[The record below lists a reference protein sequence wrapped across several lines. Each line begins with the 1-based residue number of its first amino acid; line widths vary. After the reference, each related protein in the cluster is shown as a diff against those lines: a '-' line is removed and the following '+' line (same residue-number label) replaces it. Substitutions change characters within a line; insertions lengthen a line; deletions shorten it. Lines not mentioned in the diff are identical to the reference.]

1 MIDKNTMSLEDAR
14 EQFYSLACKKSIWG
28 VTTQT
33 FCDRIEGIGK
43 RMAESP
49 EMERA
54 IIAYLLAVRKQ
65 EESKDGV

>member
-1 MIDKNTMSLEDAR
+1 MIDKNTMSVEDAR
-14 EQFYSLACKKSIWG
+14 ERFISLFGEG
-28 VTTQT
+28 VYWTKE
-33 FCDRIEGIGK
+33 IEDLG
-43 RMAESP
+43 RMMAISP

>member
-1 MIDKNTMSLEDAR
+1 MIDKNTMSVEDAR
-14 EQFYSLACKKSIWG
+14 ERFLSLVGQGWSQNLYELIIKDLG
-28 VTTQT
+28 TL
-33 FCDRIEGIGK
+33 
-43 RMAESP
+43 MARSP